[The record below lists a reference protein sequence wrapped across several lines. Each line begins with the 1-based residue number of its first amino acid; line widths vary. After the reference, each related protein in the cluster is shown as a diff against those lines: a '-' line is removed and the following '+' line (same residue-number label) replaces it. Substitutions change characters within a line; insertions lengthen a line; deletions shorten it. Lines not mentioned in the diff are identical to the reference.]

1 MQYSVKTFHSTWLGK
16 GCFLTLFGLLI
27 YLISYIIGW
36 GEYSESLIGIPAQYC
51 ELGSDGLFREPMNSI
66 SNFAYIGVGLLLL
79 WEADQQPEYGPNPFS
94 RKSLISP
101 LYGIS
106 AVFLGLGSLAMHGT
120 QTQIGGFLDWGGMM
134 LWMTVFVGYSVGR
147 VLRWDESTTIRNII
161 IFTITYLVIDFFR
174 REELAPDWGEME
186 GLGFLRHFVWNSLI
200 GIWLMIE
207 ADLFISRKEIR
218 HEFRMLA
225 VFLLPVIALI
235 VLDAPKLRYLVLQII
250 LFLVCSMILTGTKNH
265 PISRPLTP
273 WLPLGVTSFIL
284 GLLIWNI
291 GQAEQSGCNPESLLQ
306 LHAGWHLFTAFTFY
320 AFHRHLKGEISLDLD

>member
-1 MQYSVKTFHSTWLGK
+1 M
-16 GCFLTLFGLLI
+16 
-27 YLISYIIGW
+27 YILSWMIGW

-51 ELGSDGLFREPMNSI
+51 ELGHDGLFREPMNSI

-79 WEADQQPEYGPNPFS
+79 WDADQQPENGPNPFS

-120 QTQIGGFLDWGGMM
+120 QTQIGGFLDWSGMM
-134 LWMTVFVGYSVGR
+134 FWMTVFVGYSVGR
-147 VLRWDESTTIRNII
+147 VLRWDEITTIRNII
-161 IFTITYLVIDFFR
+161 IFTIIYLFFDFFYR
-174 REELAPDWGEME
+174 DEVSPDWFELE

-207 ADLFISRKEIR
+207 ADLYLSRNEIR
-218 HEFRMLA
+218 HELRMLT
-225 VFLLPVIALI
+225 VFLIPVIALI
-235 VLDAPKLRYLVLQII
+235 VLDAPKMRYLVLQIF
-250 LFLVCSMILTGTKNH
+250 LFLVCSMVLTGRKKH
-265 PISRPLTP
+265 PISRQLTP
-273 WLPLGVTSFIL
+273 WLPLGVISFIL
-284 GLLIWNI
+284 GVLIWNI

-320 AFHRHLKGEISLDLD
+320 AFHRHLKDEISLDLD